1 MAKHEPDPPPAHVWA
16 GHTEWHPPAQTSFL
30 TGRSDATYW
39 LLVDHLMHMGWYRLG
54 QRAGSAREWGF
65 RYGFTLPDQT
75 SDSALTTTQERWI
88 TAAYE
93 QTAMRRLLREVEG
106 RAGSHTAPAPTSAA
120 TAKC

>member
-1 MAKHEPDPPPAHVWA
+1 MAKHEPELPTDHAWA
-16 GHTEWHPPAQTSFL
+16 GSAEWHPPAQASFL
-30 TGRSDATYW
+30 SGRSDASYW

-54 QRAGSAREWGF
+54 QRPGSGREWGF
-65 RYGFTLPDQT
+65 RYGFTLPDHAA
-75 SDSALTTTQERWI
+75 DSALTATQERWI

-106 RAGSHTAPAPTSAA
+106 RTGSQETPAPKSTS

>member
-1 MAKHEPDPPPAHVWA
+1 MAKHEPDLPTDHGRA
-16 GHTEWHPPAQTSFL
+16 GNAEWHSPAQTSL
-30 TGRSDATYW
+30 LAGRSDASYW

-75 SDSALTTTQERWI
+75 GDSALNAPQERWI

-93 QTAMRRLLREVEG
+93 QTAMRRLLREVAE
-106 RAGSHTAPAPTSAA
+106 RSDRS
-120 TAKC
+120 